1 MRKGDTE
8 TISRVK
14 NIVTIIIL
22 ERIRGVTECAR
33 NVVAEALR
41 MKAMEG
47 NTEDD
52 IFRYMPAGEM
62 TNVPEVACGRKE
74 VESVGL
80 NSTETEEAEEGER
93 GARESSKVSGSVDT
107 WSTDRVKDA
116 VAA

>member
-1 MRKGDTE
+1 MRSSG
-8 TISRVK
+8 SPASALGRSP
-14 NIVTIIIL
+14 
-22 ERIRGVTECAR
+22 
-33 NVVAEALR
+33 VVAVAALAVGGGVASSPAHLTVAAIVR
-41 MKAMEG
+41 VQVPCG
-47 NTEDD
+47 
-52 IFRYMPAGEM
+52 AGEM
-62 TNVPEVACGRKE
+62 TNVPEVACGMKE